1 MYGGVSPDD
10 LPRPHLFASKNIR
23 EPKDRRLKSLF
34 PLWPAMALCSCEING
49 CMPACCCCNPGNE
62 ALNRASQGNRPLAT
76 GGRETTHGHVPMRPF
91 RRLLNSAYNTLG
103 IWPRCGSRLRLHNQ
117 ELQCIEEVFRR
128 IPRAQVVRL
137 ICSFYFCSDAF
148 LRPETH
154 YAARCD

>member
-34 PLWPAMALCSCEING
+34 PLWPAMALCSCEIRVV
-49 CMPACCCCNPGNE
+49 CRPA
-62 ALNRASQGNRPLAT
+62 AVAT
-76 GGRETTHGHVPMRPF
+76 QVTRHSTGLRKGTDRWPQVVVRLTHGHVPMRPF

-137 ICSFYFCSDAF
+137 ISSFYFCGDAF
-148 LRPETH
+148 LRPG
-154 YAARCD
+154 